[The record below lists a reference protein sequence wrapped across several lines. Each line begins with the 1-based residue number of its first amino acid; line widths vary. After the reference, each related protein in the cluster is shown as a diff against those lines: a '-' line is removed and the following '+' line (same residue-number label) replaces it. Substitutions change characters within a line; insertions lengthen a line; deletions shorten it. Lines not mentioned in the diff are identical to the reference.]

1 MEDITVL
8 FVDDEVNVLSSLK
21 RGLYK
26 EDYRCMFAE
35 SAGEA
40 LKIMEEHK
48 IAVIVTDMKMPGMD
62 GLALLRILKEKYPN
76 TVRVVLSGY
85 THLQQVV
92 LAINQ
97 GDIYRYITKPW
108 KVEDEFK
115 PVIRQAVEY
124 YQLLAGKEELQKA
137 LEFKNASIQN
147 ILNVMNEKL
156 SISRKDYDN
165 VKKFIGGIMAFLMSE
180 MINPAQTNTDTAA
193 FFDMVQRFCQGF
205 LNTIPTEISEF
216 KAAVLLEGITASVS
230 RYTIFEKVY
239 IKNEDHNNII
249 CCGNYKLTLYTVIY
263 ILNYISTQN
272 TAGEL
277 NMGIITKNELKY
289 IDTEIYADI
298 RTVYKSDY
306 TMQNNLMLVE
316 KLINTTLKELGVIVR
331 IRNQNN
337 VIQLKYKTMFVP
349 KSV

>member
-1 MEDITVL
+1 MADITVL

-26 EDYRCMFAE
+26 EDYKCMFAE
-35 SAGEA
+35 SAREA
-40 LKIMEEHK
+40 LEIMEEHE

-124 YQLLAGKEELQKA
+124 HELLVGKEELQKA
-137 LEFKNASIQN
+137 LELKNASIQN

-156 SISRKDYDN
+156 SISRKDYDS

-180 MINPAQTNTDTAA
+180 IINPAQTNTDTAA
-193 FFDMVQRFCQGF
+193 FSDMVQRYCLGF

-216 KAAVLLEGITASVS
+216 KSAGLLEGITASVS
-230 RYTIFEKVY
+230 RYKIFEKIYV
-239 IKNEDHNNII
+239 KNEDHNNIV
-249 CCGNYKLTLYTVIY
+249 CCGNYKLTLYTMIF
-263 ILNYISTQN
+263 ILNYISSQN

-277 NMGIITKNELKY
+277 NIGIITKKELKY

-298 RTVYKSDY
+298 RTVYKADY
-306 TMQNNLMLVE
+306 TMQNNLMLAE
-316 KLINTTLKELGVIVR
+316 KLINTTMKDIGVLVR

-337 VIQLKYKTMFVP
+337 VIQLKYKTMFAP